1 MGISLKNII
10 RADRPSEPKEY
21 HSKQIKYY
29 TKQPQAIIISE
40 LKEILKKY
48 AMEDKIKLID
58 YISEFCIE
66 YPEERTSVDII
77 SSVLSKRLYKEDNNL
92 KRLDLESYIHYV
104 FREYAANPKEFMK
117 YILGDEWT
125 SLQEKLNRRTPE
137 YEKEIKS
144 IIESEL
150 TNSRSLLEEKAE
162 KTRMEIEEN
171 MNLNEE

>member
-77 SSVLSKRLYKEDNNL
+77 SSVLSKRLYKEDDNL
-92 KRLDLESYIHYV
+92 KRLDLESYISHV
-104 FREYAANPKEFMK
+104 FREYIANPEEFMK
-117 YILGDEWT
+117 YILGDEWAL
-125 SLQEKLNRRTPE
+125 LQKRLNRTPE
-137 YEKEIKS
+137 DEKEIKS

-162 KTRMEIEEN
+162 KTRMKIEEN
-171 MNLNEE
+171 MNLSEE